1 VNVGI
6 TIVDLDDRGRLTLPS
21 DIRRNKNLDKKVLVI
36 YAGDHIKLI
45 PLPEDPFME
54 LEGAISINTPFNEL
68 RKKALQEAQ
77 KETETHVTP

>member
-1 VNVGI
+1 MGI

-45 PLPEDPFME
+45 PLPEEPFME

-77 KETETHVTP
+77 KETETHATP